1 MRLHANGCLLKCVSS
16 SFKASPSPV
25 RVRLGHLF
33 DVPLV
38 LVVHLLWLDE
48 VLAGGLQLLLHLGDP
63 GGQRGHALLHL
74 GQLVVLLLQQVLQ
87 LHHLARL
94 SGRLQRA
101 VGQTLHKRDRKI
113 HHCYEDHSW
122 VYFTPIHH
130 SPQKKSR
137 LHLLWI
143 YSNSWFDSFF
153 FSKEKIIKQD
163 SKHPLNAAA
172 VQLKCRFVKKSCF
185 FFFFLGTFPEIWYL
199 FLERKC
205 VEQHFKMTYF
215 N

>member
-153 FSKEKIIKQD
+153 FLQRKNNQAGFKTSFECCCC
-163 SKHPLNAAA
+163 A
-172 VQLKCRFVKKSCF
+172 VKMQVCEEVLLF
-185 FFFFLGTFPEIWYL
+185 FFFFGDISWNLVFIFGA
-199 FLERKC
+199 
-205 VEQHFKMTYF
+205 
-215 N
+215 